1 MRVLKY
7 VTCLPRILNSI
18 DDVEEA
24 GKKENER
31 FVSDLNQSDYKAWA
45 KQGYKMTLKK
55 FAQYLRNS
63 ATSKETPFPPEVAW
77 IKTRV
82 SELESEKESREGAI
96 PPGSY
101 DQVFEKLGLDRA

>member
-55 FAQYLRNS
+55 FVQYLLIAS
-63 ATSKETPFPPEVAW
+63 IP
-77 IKTRV
+77 
-82 SELESEKESREGAI
+82 RE
-96 PPGSY
+96 Y
-101 DQVFEKLGLDRA
+101 FL